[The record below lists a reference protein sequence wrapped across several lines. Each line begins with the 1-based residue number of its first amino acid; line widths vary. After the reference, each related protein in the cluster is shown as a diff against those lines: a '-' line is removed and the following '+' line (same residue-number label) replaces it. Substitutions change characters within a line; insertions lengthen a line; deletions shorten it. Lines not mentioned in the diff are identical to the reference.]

1 MSTLPLVHVT
11 INERIGIVIINHPRA
26 NILSQATLERFE
38 VVFRRV
44 LDDPEVKVI
53 IIAGEGVL
61 FSAGADVKELAPLD
75 LHSKAEAFSRRG
87 QALLELIENA
97 HKPVIAAINGAFC
110 LGGGNEL
117 AMACH
122 LRLAEEGTQL
132 GNPEV
137 RLGLMVGWGASQ
149 RLPRLVGP
157 AKALELLLTGKRI
170 TAREAERIG
179 LVNKVVPDGK
189 VLQEAITWAQDL
201 AQLSGPTLAA
211 TLRAVYIGQREGY
224 ARGLE
229 EEMRQFG
236 MLCENE
242 DWQEGTKAFLEKRKP
257 QFMDR

>member
-1 MSTLPLVHVT
+1 MSELPLVYVT
-11 INERIGIVIINHPRA
+11 INERIGIITLNHPRA
-26 NILSQATLERFE
+26 NILNQATLERFE

-53 IIAGEGVL
+53 IITGEGVL

-75 LHSKAEAFSRRG
+75 AHVKAEAFSRKG
-87 QALLELIENA
+87 QALLELIESA

-137 RLGLMVGWGASQ
+137 RLGLMVGWGGSQ

-157 AKALELLLTGKRI
+157 TKALELLLTGKRI
-170 TAREAERIG
+170 TAHEAERIG
-179 LVNKVVPDGK
+179 LINKVVPNGT
-189 VLQEAITWAQDL
+189 VLQEAMAWAREL
-201 AQLSGPTLAA
+201 AQLSAPVLAA
-211 TLRAVYIGQREGY
+211 TLRAVYVGLREGY

-229 EEMRQFG
+229 EETRQFG

-242 DWQEGTKAFLEKRKP
+242 DWQEGTRAFLEKRKP